1 LKSLENG
8 AALYFLLSYQNT
20 SEIKSAYKMGL
31 NENYSVAFTTWYDEI
46 VANYKTLNDAI
57 GSLQTAQITDHDF
70 VTAFRLEG
78 DEADFMFAQSNI
90 TRKQLADAKALYL
103 KTRDDVDEL
112 RMNNM
117 ETDARELLTFE
128 TSYLATYNLYSARQA
143 LEKAFTDKYATG
155 SVVSVTYTDD
165 SGKDTVFFINYN
177 SYDVAVQ
184 YGDGVFMLAAESFI
198 NAADIETSALGSI
211 SYEAITSKQPSA
223 GQLKAYE
230 TAKASYD
237 EALASGNQTKI
248 TRTLNALNKA
258 LSNIVTSTAHVVKL
272 TNANGD
278 VAYFNYTDATVL
290 VPLTETDY
298 FVIPAQSY
306 VLN

>member
-1 LKSLENG
+1 
-8 AALYFLLSYQNT
+8 
-20 SEIKSAYKMGL
+20 
-31 NENYSVAFTTWYDEI
+31 
-46 VANYKTLNDAI
+46 
-57 GSLQTAQITDHDF
+57 
-70 VTAFRLEG
+70 
-78 DEADFMFAQSNI
+78 
-90 TRKQLADAKALYL
+90 
-103 KTRDDVDEL
+103 
-112 RMNNM
+112 
-117 ETDARELLTFE
+117 
-128 TSYLATYNLYSARQA
+128 
-143 LEKAFTDKYATG
+143 
-155 SVVSVTYTDD
+155 
-165 SGKDTVFFINYN
+165 
-177 SYDVAVQ
+177 
-184 YGDGVFMLAAESFI
+184 MLAAESFI

-230 TAKASYD
+230 TAKANYD